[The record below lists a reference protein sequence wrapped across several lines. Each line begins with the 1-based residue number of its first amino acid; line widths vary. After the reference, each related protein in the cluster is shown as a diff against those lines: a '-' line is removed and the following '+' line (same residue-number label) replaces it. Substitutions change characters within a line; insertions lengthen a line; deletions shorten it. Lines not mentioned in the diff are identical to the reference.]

1 MLFFRS
7 ETREARTYT
16 VDEAAEFLQFDR
28 TTLEYWL
35 RMGHIVG
42 SWNEEEADWRVQPQ
56 ALVDFLHEAGEPMP
70 TGVAVSADQS
80 KEVQTER
87 VPAA

>member
-1 MLFFRS
+1 MLFSRA

-16 VDEAAEFLQFDR
+16 LDEAAEFLQFDR

-42 SWNEEEADWRVQPQ
+42 SWDEEEEGWRVRPT
-56 ALVDFLHEAGEPMP
+56 ALLDFLHEAGEPMP
-70 TGVAVSADQS
+70 TGVTLNSDS
-80 KEVQTER
+80 NKVQPER